1 MSSLKHVFFFNRKLN
16 YWNYHDTKKLTVG
29 QKISFTRSISLHVI
43 KMSQNLLNFWICSVM
58 RWFHGMKMKTLYWS
72 WIKKSTIAKQK
83 WNEQKTSYI
92 SKISKDIFHLVLFKN
107 EGTSTLRTSLKK
119 NILEKHAAYIFI
131 LYVTKTFKIRNG
143 LQSQSQMS

>member
-1 MSSLKHVFFFNRKLN
+1 MSSWKHGFFFNRKPN
-16 YWNYHDTKKLTVG
+16 YWKLPWHQKVDSKPENFFYMVSFFACDKNVTKPP
-29 QKISFTRSISLHVI
+29 
-43 KMSQNLLNFWICSVM
+43 LNFWICSAM
-58 RWFHGMKMKTLYWS
+58 QWFHGMKMKTLYWS

-119 NILEKHAAYIFI
+119 NILEKDAAYIF
-131 LYVTKTFKIRNG
+131 VRKTFKIRNG
-143 LQSQSQMS
+143 SQSQSQMF